1 MAWFEACYN
10 DPLWRKMLANFFVV
24 LQGIVE
30 IVLPCFLA
38 IALVVF
44 LLAFLCCAI
53 AVACGWDPDSRKK
66 AQREELA
73 GELAERAEG
82 KAATATGT
90 GTGCSEK
97 RDELETV
104 KTEMESLQE
113 MLRERMGK
121 LVSLATREKGE

>member
-10 DPLWRKMLANFFVV
+10 DPLWRKMLANFVMI

-38 IALVVF
+38 FALVVF
-44 LLAFLCCAI
+44 LLTFLCVTI
-53 AVACGWDPDSRKK
+53 AVACGWDPESRKK

-73 GELAERAEG
+73 GDLAERAEG
-82 KAATATGT
+82 KAATATG
-90 GTGCSEK
+90 CSEK

-104 KTEMESLQE
+104 KAEMESLQE